1 MKYLTIFI
9 FFILFFTGCSKYE
22 NDAVFTF
29 KDEMVTV
36 QEFKEKYYK
45 WINDNGFSDSSSMRK
60 KFLYSTISD
69 EVLYEKGIREGI
81 EYLAENTNRI
91 ENFKKKLI
99 LEYMKKNLMSE
110 IYGIDENTLKNYYME
125 NQEQFK
131 RDKLY
136 RISAIRVRKKSL
148 AKKIIKMTKTG
159 ENSLGL
165 LSARYSDDKNLAAT
179 NGDWGLF
186 SADIMDPAWKDLVVK
201 AKLGEVIGPV
211 EDSEK
216 YFVILEITG
225 FAYKR
230 YLDFKKA
237 YPLMVE
243 KLIKDSGE
251 DKWNLYQQEVVK
263 NYGAK
268 VNLDK
273 LNWE

>member
-1 MKYLTIFI
+1 MRLFLVFI
-9 FFILFFTGCSKYE
+9 FLTLFFTGCHQYE
-22 NDAVFTF
+22 NDAIFTF
-29 KDEMVTV
+29 KDEMVTT
-36 QEFKEKYYK
+36 QEFKTRYSK
-45 WINDNGFSDSSSMRK
+45 WLNDSGFSDSMSMRK

-81 EYLAENTNRI
+81 EYLSENTDKI

-110 IYGIDENTLKNYYME
+110 IYGINENRLRAYYVE

-136 RISAIRVRKKSL
+136 RLSAVRVKKKSL
-148 AKKIIKMTKTG
+148 AKKIIKMTKSG
-159 ENSLGL
+159 KNSLGV
-165 LSARYSDDKNLAAT
+165 LSARYSDDKNLAVM

-186 SADIMDPAWKDLVVK
+186 SPDIMDPTWKNLVIK
-201 AKLGEVIGPV
+201 AKLGQLIGPI

-216 YFVILEITG
+216 YFTVLEITG

-243 KLIKDSGE
+243 VMIKDSGE
-251 DKWNLYQQEVVK
+251 EKWNLYQQEIVK
-263 NYGAK
+263 NYGAR
-268 VNLDK
+268 VNLEK